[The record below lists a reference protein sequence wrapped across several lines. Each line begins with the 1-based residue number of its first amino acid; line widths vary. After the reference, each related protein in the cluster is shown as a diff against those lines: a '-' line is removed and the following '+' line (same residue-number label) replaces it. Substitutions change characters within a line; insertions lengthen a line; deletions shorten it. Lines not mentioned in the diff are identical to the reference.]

1 MPDVKELGRRT
12 KLKYPGQYDD
22 LSDEDLG
29 RKVKARF
36 PDAYSDFVDTPQ
48 QPQGSYLDRLGHNIG
63 LAASQGYESLKN
75 KAAAASELFGGIAT
89 GNFQPAIE
97 AAQLAGRGAMNLAG
111 YIAAGA
117 PADPALAEIEQRQ
130 AERRVASGDV
140 SF

>member
-1 MPDVKELGRRT
+1 MPDIRELGRLV
-12 KLKYPGQYDD
+12 KSKYPEYST
-22 LSDEDLG
+22 LSDEEVG
-29 RKVKARF
+29 RRVKQRYPGSYDQF
-36 PDAYSDFVDTPQ
+36 TDTQQ
-48 QPQGSYLDRLGHNIG
+48 QPQGSYLDRLGHTIG

-89 GNFQPAIE
+89 GDFRPAIE
-97 AAQLAGRGAMNLAG
+97 AAQLAGRGAVNLAG